1 MQSFTSIDHAGRV
14 DEIAAQL
21 STGGLGCEALLFADL
36 TDVRWLTGFTGSNG
50 WAVLRGGV
58 LTVGTDGRYEDRARA
73 ETADSGAEVVAL
85 QRAPELHQALADLL
99 QGGTV
104 GLNPSSVDHA
114 TWSRLAA
121 TVDLRAIDSPVG
133 VARQVKSDGEI
144 ERISAA
150 AATAD
155 AALSDVEPMLR
166 SAIDSPVTEAD
177 VRNELEYRMR
187 LHGADDRS
195 YNTIVAAGPDNAAR
209 PHHEVGYRT
218 IVEGDTVVIDVGG
231 LVDGYHSDMTRSYVI
246 GEPTPQQRDIYDLV
260 QQSQAAGLAA
270 LGDGVSARSVDSACR
285 DVFVAA
291 DQNGA
296 RVRPGDGGSKRHRVR
311 PVVAVDDVG
320 KSDVSRFVV
329 LETHVEVVSSVQT
342 LVFDLIACLD
352 GEHGVFAGDTAAQPG
367 TRNFREG
374 WVRRA
379 LQPAVLFPLAAKH

>member
-291 DQNGA
+291 GF
-296 RVRPGDGGSKRHRVR
+296 GDWYVHGTG
-311 PVVAVDDVG
+311 
-320 KSDVSRFVV
+320 
-329 LETHVEVVSSVQT
+329 
-342 LVFDLIACLD
+342 
-352 GEHGVFAGDTAAQPG
+352 HGVGLQIHESPFHSQVSTEMIRVGNVVTVEPGLYRGGFGGIRIEDLVVVTADGHRCLTHHPKCP
-367 TRNFREG
+367 F
-374 WVRRA
+374 VS
-379 LQPAVLFPLAAKH
+379 